1 MDRYLIDPSAEF
13 PVSELPTLKDVLR
26 KGRLMKERSAE
37 WSEKNEHVRFAGEM
51 APDIYRHYKKVNT
64 ALLIASP
71 LTIRI
76 RLGRALNEVRNAN
89 HGRLSHIQ
97 IKRLEQKLGKRFDI
111 MKCKYRII
119 SCKEWGCPGSAHHA
133 HSNCCCRRNH

>member
-1 MDRYLIDPSAEF
+1 MDGYLIDPSAEF

-37 WSEKNEHVRFAGEM
+37 WSEKNEHVRFAREM

-76 RLGRALNEVRNAN
+76 RLGRALNEV
-89 HGRLSHIQ
+89 
-97 IKRLEQKLGKRFDI
+97 
-111 MKCKYRII
+111 
-119 SCKEWGCPGSAHHA
+119 
-133 HSNCCCRRNH
+133 